1 MDLSYSR
8 KEKIVG
14 LFFIAIGLLL
24 LSTVI
29 ILGRGK
35 NWFAD
40 HNIYYTTFDESY
52 NLKVG
57 ADVKLFKTNI
67 GKVKAI
73 SVEEKVRIKLAILQ
87 KYESRIRED
96 TVVTVESPT
105 FVGSEYVSII
115 PGSADTPLMPQEGEL
130 PSKAKKSIDDILA
143 EFEVEK
149 TAKKLVQAIQNIGDL
164 TQMLKDP
171 QGPLFASLENI
182 NQASQYIN
190 QASQHINQ
198 ATRDIADITAGM
210 ETGEGTI
217 GNLLTSTQV
226 LDVILKRLEK
236 VGEILADISQATAKT
251 PETMDLVQSRLTDF
265 QAVSSGL
272 VESVAVLKNIFVELE
287 KNLPTIAAIL
297 NNAEK
302 GSRDVPEITT
312 SVTRTIQETREGIEN
327 VDKVIQ
333 SLQNNFLIK
342 PNLPPE
348 PVGENTDAGLRR

>member
-1 MDLSYSR
+1 MEITYTR
-8 KEKIVG
+8 KEKTVG
-14 LFFIAIGLLL
+14 LFFICIGLLL

-40 HNIYYTTFDESY
+40 HNIYYTTFEESY

-57 ADVKLFKTNI
+57 ADVKLFKTDI
-67 GKVKAI
+67 GKVRAI
-73 SVEEKVRIKLAILQ
+73 SVDDKVRLKLVILK

-115 PGSADTPLMPQEGEL
+115 PGTADTPLLPQEGEI
-130 PSKAKKSIDDILA
+130 PSKAKKSINDLLA

-149 TAKKLVQAIQNIGDL
+149 TAKKLVQAIQDIGDL
-164 TQMLKDP
+164 TQMLKDT
-171 QGPLFASLENI
+171 QGPLFTSLENI
-182 NQASQYIN
+182 NQAT
-190 QASQHINQ
+190 QHINQ
-198 ATRDIADITAGM
+198 TTQYIENITAGI
-210 ETGEGTI
+210 ETGDGTI
-217 GNLLTSTQV
+217 GNLLTSTQL
-226 LDVILKRLEK
+226 LDVILNRLEK
-236 VGEILADISQATAKT
+236 VGDILAHISEASAKT
-251 PETMDLVQSRLTDF
+251 PATIDLVQARIGEVQETTRGISETL
-265 QAVSSGL
+265 
-272 VESVAVLKNIFVELE
+272 AVLRNIFAELE

-312 SVTRTIQETREGIEN
+312 SVTQFIQEARDEIEN
-327 VDKVIQ
+327 VNKVIQ

>member
-1 MDLSYSR
+1 MELNYSR

-14 LFFIAIGLLL
+14 LFFICIVFLL

-40 HNIYYTTFDESY
+40 YNIYYTTFDESY

-67 GKVKAI
+67 GKVKSI
-73 SVEEKVRIKLAILQ
+73 SVENKVSIKLVILE
-87 KYESRIRED
+87 KYGSRIRED
-96 TVVTVESPT
+96 TLVTVESPT
-105 FVGSEYVSII
+105 FVGSEYISII
-115 PGSADTPLMPQEGEL
+115 PGTTDAPLLPQEGEIA
-130 PSKAKKSIDDILA
+130 SKAKKSIDDILA

-149 TAKKLVQAIQNIGDL
+149 TAKKFVQAIQNIAEF

-171 QGPLFASLENI
+171 HGPLFASLENI
-182 NQASQYIN
+182 NR
-190 QASQHINQ
+190 
-198 ATRDIADITAGM
+198 ATRHIETITEGI
-210 ETGEGTI
+210 ESGDGTI
-217 GNLLTSTQV
+217 GNLLTSTQL
-226 LDVILKRLEK
+226 LDAILFRLEK
-236 VGEILADISQATAKT
+236 VGEILAFISEASSKT
-251 PETMDLVQSRLTDF
+251 PATVDQVQRRLADVKDITNG
-265 QAVSSGL
+265 VS
-272 VESVAVLKNIFVELE
+272 ESVALLKNILSGLE

-297 NNAEK
+297 GNAET

-312 SVTRTIQETREGIEN
+312 SVTRVIQEARDGIEN

-342 PNLPPE
+342 SNLPPE

>member
-1 MDLSYSR
+1 MELAYSR
-8 KEKIVG
+8 NEKIVG
-14 LFFIAIGLLL
+14 LFFICIGLLL

-40 HNIYYTTFDESY
+40 HNVYYTTFDESY

-67 GKVKAI
+67 GKVRAI
-73 SVEEKVRIKLAILQ
+73 SVEDKVRIKLVILK
-87 KYESRIRED
+87 KYESRIRQD

-115 PGSADTPLMPQEGEL
+115 PGSTDTPLMPQEGEIQ
-130 PSKAKKSIDDILA
+130 SKAKKSIDDILA

-182 NQASQYIN
+182 NQATQNITR
-190 QASQHINQ
+190 ATEHIENV
-198 ATRDIADITAGM
+198 TAGIK
-210 ETGEGTI
+210 TGEGTI
-217 GNLLTSTQV
+217 GNLLTSTQL
-226 LDVILKRLEK
+226 LDVMLNRLEM
-236 VGEILADISQATAKT
+236 VGDILADISEASAKT
-251 PETMDLVQSRLTDF
+251 PAAVDQVQSSLGEVNDITRGIT
-265 QAVSSGL
+265 
-272 VESVAVLKNIFVELE
+272 ETVAVLKNIFVKLE

-312 SVTRTIQETREGIEN
+312 SITRIIQEARDEIEN

>member
-1 MDLSYSR
+1 MEITYSR

-14 LFFIAIGLLL
+14 LFFICISLLL

-29 ILGRGK
+29 VLGRGK

-40 HNIYYTTFDESY
+40 HIIYYTIFDESY

-73 SVEEKVRIKLAILQ
+73 SVEEKVRIKLVILE

-105 FVGSEYVSII
+105 FVGSEYISII
-115 PGSADTPLMPQEGEL
+115 PGSPAAPILPQEGEIQ
-130 PSKAKKSIDDILA
+130 SKAKKSINDILA

-149 TAKKLVQAIQNIGDL
+149 TAKKFVQAIRDIADF

-171 QGPLFASLENI
+171 QGPFFASLENI
-182 NQASQYIN
+182 NQAT
-190 QASQHINQ
+190 QHIEN
-198 ATRDIADITAGM
+198 ITAGID
-210 ETGEGTI
+210 TGEGTI
-217 GNLLTSTQV
+217 GNLLTSTQL
-226 LDVILKRLEK
+226 LDVILNRLEK
-236 VGEILADISQATAKT
+236 VGDILADISEASAKT
-251 PETMDLVQSRLTDF
+251 PAAVGQVQS
-265 QAVSSGL
+265 SL
-272 VESVAVLKNIFVELE
+272 VDVKEITRGVTESVTVLQNILVELE

-297 NNAEK
+297 QNAEK

-312 SVTRTIQETREGIEN
+312 SVTHIIQEARDEIEN

>member
-1 MDLSYSR
+1 MELTYNR

-14 LFFIAIGLLL
+14 LFFICIGILL

-40 HNIYYTTFDESY
+40 HNSYYTTFDESY

-73 SVEEKVRIKLAILQ
+73 SVEDKVRIKLVILQ

-115 PGSADTPLMPQEGEL
+115 PGSTDTPLLPQEGEIQ
-130 PSKAKKSIDDILA
+130 SKAKKSIDDLLA

-171 QGPLFASLENI
+171 QGSLFSSLENI
-182 NQASQYIN
+182 NQATH
-190 QASQHINQ
+190 HINQ
-198 ATRDIADITAGM
+198 AAQHIMNVTAGI

-217 GNLLTSTQV
+217 GNLLTSTQL
-226 LDVILKRLEK
+226 LDVILNRLEK
-236 VGEILADISQATAKT
+236 VGDILVDISEASAKT
-251 PETMDLVQSRLTDF
+251 PAAVDQVQSGLADVKEITHG
-265 QAVSSGL
+265 VS
-272 VESVAVLKNIFVELE
+272 ESAAVLKNIFVELE

-302 GSRDVPEITT
+302 GSQDVPEITT
-312 SVTRTIQETREGIEN
+312 SVSRIIQEARDGIEN

>member
-1 MDLSYSR
+1 MEITYSR
-8 KEKIVG
+8 KEKVVG
-14 LFFIAIGLLL
+14 LFFICIGLLL

-29 ILGRGK
+29 VLGRGK

-67 GKVKAI
+67 GKVRAI
-73 SVEEKVRIKLAILQ
+73 SVEDKVRIKLVLLK

-115 PGSADTPLMPQEGEL
+115 PGSTDTPLLPQEGEIQ
-130 PSKAKKSIDDILA
+130 SKAKKSIDDLLA

-171 QGPLFASLENI
+171 QGSLFSALDNI
-182 NQASQYIN
+182 NQAT
-190 QASQHINQ
+190 QHINQ
-198 ATRDIADITAGM
+198 AAQHIEKVTAGI
-210 ETGEGTI
+210 ETGDGTI
-217 GNLLTSTQV
+217 GNLLTSTQL
-226 LDVILKRLEK
+226 LDVILNRLEK
-236 VGEILADISQATAKT
+236 VGDILVDISEASAKT
-251 PETMDLVQSRLTDF
+251 PAAVDQVQSSLANVKAITLGVTD
-265 QAVSSGL
+265 
-272 VESVAVLKNIFVELE
+272 SVAVLKNILVELE

-312 SVTRTIQETREGIEN
+312 SVTRIIQEARDGIEN

>member
-1 MDLSYSR
+1 MELTYSR

-14 LFFIAIGLLL
+14 LFFICIGIIL

-67 GKVKAI
+67 GKVRAI
-73 SVEEKVRIKLAILQ
+73 SVEDKVRIKLAILK

-115 PGSADTPLMPQEGEL
+115 PGSTDTALLPQEGEIK
-130 PSKAKKSIDDILA
+130 SEAKKSIDDLLA

-171 QGPLFASLENI
+171 QGPLITSLENI
-182 NQASQYIN
+182 NQAT
-190 QASQHINQ
+190 QHINQ
-198 ATRDIADITAGM
+198 ATQHIENVTAGVK
-210 ETGEGTI
+210 TGEGTI
-217 GNLLTSTQV
+217 GNLLTSTQL
-226 LDVILKRLEK
+226 LDVIYNRLEK
-236 VGEILADISQATAKT
+236 VGHILTDISQASAKT
-251 PETMDLVQSRLTDF
+251 PATVDQVQSSLGDVNEITRGIT
-265 QAVSSGL
+265 
-272 VESVAVLKNIFVELE
+272 ESVAVLNNILVELE
-287 KNLPTIAAIL
+287 KNLPAIAAIL
-297 NNAEK
+297 NNAQK
-302 GSRDVPEITT
+302 VSRDVPEITT
-312 SVTRTIQETREGIEN
+312 SVTRFIREARDGVEN